1 LLRIALLA
9 AAAAVVTGCASIDQ
23 SVTGFRPSEGDMWM
37 HTAFVDA
44 AYPDNAAGE
53 ARRMEIL
60 ERWFEANQL
69 CQNGYVIDS
78 REVVMRNAT
87 AGDVFYEGHCL

>member
-23 SVTGFRPSEGDMWM
+23 SVTEVRPSDGDIWM
-37 HTAFVDA
+37 YTAFVDA

-60 ERWFEANQL
+60 ERWFEANEL
-69 CQNGYVIDS
+69 CRSGYVIDS
-78 REVVMRNAT
+78 REIVMRSAT
-87 AGDVFYEGHCL
+87 DGDVLYEGHCL